1 MTTLHLVWA
10 IALMS
15 AMWFVPIAT
24 IRVLA
29 WRSGTDATPGMR
41 NVALVA
47 VAGAVT
53 AVLVLF
59 ATTALVLA

>member
-1 MTTLHLVWA
+1 MSTLQVVWA

-15 AMWFVPIAT
+15 AMWFVPVAT

-47 VAGAVT
+47 VTGAVT
-53 AVLVLF
+53 ATLVLL
-59 ATTALVLA
+59 ATTALLLA